1 MITDYTEL
9 QAAVKNWLL
18 RNDLT
23 ERIPEFIQI
32 AEVQL
37 RDDDRVELIETN
49 DLTVSGDDHA
59 LPVDY
64 RSIKSL
70 YHDGPEFFGPIET
83 VRPDE
88 LGRRKADLGTTGT
101 PRYVAVI
108 DKTGAPVLRFAP
120 VPDATF
126 NIRLTYEAEIDPLS
140 ATNLT
145 NTFLDRRP
153 DLYLYKS
160 LLASAPFLMEDERI
174 VVWQTLLDEQ
184 LEIMARNKK
193 NREFGGRISMRPR
206 SSIGSEVGRR

>member
-1 MITDYTEL
+1 VITNYTEL

-23 ERIPEFIQI
+23 ARIPEFIQI

-37 RDDDRVELIETN
+37 RDDDRVELIEVN
-49 DLTVSGDDHA
+49 DLNVTGDDHA
-59 LPVDY
+59 LPPDF
-64 RSIKSL
+64 RNPDSL
-70 YHDGPEFFGPIET
+70 YHDGPTHFGPIDF
-83 VRPDE
+83 VRADE

-101 PRYVAVI
+101 PRYAAVI

-140 ATNLT
+140 ASNPT

-153 DLYLYKS
+153 DLYLYAS
-160 LLASAPFLMEDERI
+160 LLAAEPFLQEDSR
-174 VVWQTLLDEQ
+174 VALWHGLLNEQ
-184 LEIMARNKK
+184 LAIMQRNKK
-193 NREFGGRISMRPR
+193 NRKFGGRISMRPR
-206 SSIGSEVGRR
+206 RSIGSQVRR